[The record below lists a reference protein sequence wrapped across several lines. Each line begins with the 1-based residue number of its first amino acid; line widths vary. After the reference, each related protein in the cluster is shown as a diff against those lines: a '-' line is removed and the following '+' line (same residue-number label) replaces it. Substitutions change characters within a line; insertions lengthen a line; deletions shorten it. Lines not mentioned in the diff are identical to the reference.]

1 MANHGMSGTGH
12 IDKRWLKENPDRVQD
27 FDINVKLLNEGI
39 ISKYSLSTTE
49 YGKIANAYVID
60 PISRGV
66 VKVNPKNALLIGLEA
81 LAFYYNQKEK
91 SVLYNPDAR
100 MSRLMTA
107 LMPKQD
113 DVSIDSIFY
122 KRLFTKSCRRD
133 DIRNCRTGVPY
144 QACFQYNTKNRFKI
158 VDGAIGGQYKE
169 EDIQAFADTIY
180 TEVSEPYVTNG
191 KMTPVTR
198 AIISETVDVRLQSE
212 YGWAFDHQE
221 YIGIEVNKGLIDR
234 IVAAFPTNNTTIK
247 QLGTLLN
254 VDASINSTFTA
265 KAALETQTI
274 NPLAENPSWN
284 KMMQKELT
292 HSFDII
298 DEHLLDEI
306 KAAPVNNKRQILQ
319 DAVTKFVTETNNQR
333 LYQTSFVRNK
343 VMGRDRYIDTE
354 KDIEQITKHLVIC
367 LDKIESGYVGIEH
380 YNSGTLNVMMLVDIL
395 PNADDE
401 IRSKVLNLLE
411 SSTIYQAVA

>member
-1 MANHGMSGTGH
+1 MAGSH
-12 IDKRWLKENPDRVQD
+12 IDQRWLRENPDRIKD
-27 FDINVKLLNEGI
+27 FDIDIKMMNEGYI
-39 ISKYSLSTTE
+39 TKYTLSTTE
-49 YGKIANAYVID
+49 RGKISNAYVVD
-60 PISRGV
+60 PINKGI

-81 LAFYYNQKEK
+81 LAFYYNQKEG

-113 DVSIDSIFY
+113 TVAIDSIFY
-122 KRLFTKSCRRD
+122 KRLFTNSCRRD
-133 DIRNCRTGVPY
+133 DIRNCRTGAPY

-158 VDGAIGGQYKE
+158 VDSAIGSQYKE
-169 EDIQAFADTIY
+169 EDIQEFADTIY
-180 TEVSEPYVTNG
+180 AEVSEPYITSG

-221 YIGIEVNKGLIDR
+221 YVGIKINKELVDR
-234 IVAAFPTNNTTIK
+234 IIAAFPTNNMTIK

-274 NPLAENPSWN
+274 NPLAENPNWN
-284 KMMQKELT
+284 KMIQKELT

-306 KAAPVNNKRQILQ
+306 KAAPVNNKKQILK

-343 VMGRDRYIDTE
+343 AIERDRYIDTE

-367 LDKIESGYVGIEH
+367 LDKIENGYTGVEN
-380 YNSGTLNVMMLVDIL
+380 YSSGTLNVMMLIDIL
-395 PNADDE
+395 PNANDE
-401 IRSKVLNLLE
+401 IRSKVLYLLE

>member
-1 MANHGMSGTGH
+1 MAGSH
-12 IDKRWLKENPDRVQD
+12 IDQRWLRENPDRIKD
-27 FDINVKLLNEGI
+27 FDIDIKMMNEGYI
-39 ISKYSLSTTE
+39 TKYTLSTTE
-49 YGKIANAYVID
+49 RGKISNAYVVD
-60 PISRGV
+60 PINKGI

-81 LAFYYNQKEK
+81 LAFYYNQKEG

-113 DVSIDSIFY
+113 AVAIDSIFY
-122 KRLFTKSCRRD
+122 KRLFTNSCRRD
-133 DIRNCRTGVPY
+133 DIRNCRTGAPY

-158 VDGAIGGQYKE
+158 VDGAIGNQYKE
-169 EDIQAFADTIY
+169 EDIQEFADTIY
-180 TEVSEPYVTNG
+180 TEVSEPYITSG

-221 YIGIEVNKGLIDR
+221 YVGIEINKELVDR

-274 NPLAENPSWN
+274 NPLAENPNWN
-284 KMMQKELT
+284 KMKQKELT
-292 HSFDII
+292 HSFDIV

-306 KAAPVNNKRQILQ
+306 KAAPVNNKKQILKN
-319 DAVTKFVTETNNQR
+319 AVTKFVTETNNQR

-343 VMGRDRYIDTE
+343 VIERDRYIDTE
-354 KDIEQITKHLVIC
+354 KDIEQITKHLIIC
-367 LDKIESGYVGIEH
+367 LDKIESGFTGTENYT
-380 YNSGTLNVMMLVDIL
+380 SGTLNVMMLIDIL
-395 PNADDE
+395 PNANDE
-401 IRSKVLNLLE
+401 IRSKVLHLLE

>member
-1 MANHGMSGTGH
+1 MAGSH
-12 IDKRWLKENPDRVQD
+12 IDQRWLRENPDRVKD
-27 FDINVKLLNEGI
+27 FDIDIKMMNEGYI
-39 ISKYSLSTTE
+39 TKYTLSTTE
-49 YGKIANAYVID
+49 KGKISNAYVVD
-60 PISRGV
+60 PINKGI

-81 LAFYYNQKEK
+81 LAFYYNQKEG

-113 DVSIDSIFY
+113 TVAIDSIFY
-122 KRLFTKSCRRD
+122 KRLFTNSCRRD
-133 DIRNCRTGVPY
+133 DIRNCRTGAPY

-158 VDGAIGGQYKE
+158 VDGAIGNQYKE
-169 EDIQAFADTIY
+169 EDIQEFADTIY
-180 TEVSEPYVTNG
+180 AEVSEPYITSG

-221 YIGIEVNKGLIDR
+221 YVGIEINKELVDR
-234 IVAAFPTNNTTIK
+234 IIAAFPTNNTTIK

-274 NPLAENPSWN
+274 NPLAENPNWN

-319 DAVTKFVTETNNQR
+319 DAVTKFVIETNNQR
-333 LYQTSFVRNK
+333 LYQTSFIRNK
-343 VMGRDRYIDTE
+343 VMERDRYINTE

-367 LDKIESGYVGIEH
+367 LDKIESGYTGTEH
-380 YNSGTLNVMMLVDIL
+380 YNSGTLNVMMLMDIL

-411 SSTIYQAVA
+411 SSTIYQEVA

>member
-1 MANHGMSGTGH
+1 MAGSH
-12 IDKRWLKENPDRVQD
+12 IDQRWLRENPDRIKD
-27 FDINVKLLNEGI
+27 FDINVKMINEEYI
-39 ISKYSLSTTE
+39 TKYTLSTTE
-49 YGKIANAYVID
+49 RGKISNAYVVD
-60 PISRGV
+60 PINKGI

-81 LAFYYNQKEK
+81 LAFYYNQKEG

-113 DVSIDSIFY
+113 MVAIDSIFY
-122 KRLFTKSCRRD
+122 KRLFTNSCRRD
-133 DIRNCRTGVPY
+133 DIRNCRTGAPY

-158 VDGAIGGQYKE
+158 VDGAIGSQYKE
-169 EDIQAFADTIY
+169 EDIQEFADTIY
-180 TEVSEPYVTNG
+180 AEVSEPYITSG

-221 YIGIEVNKGLIDR
+221 YVGIEINKELVDR
-234 IVAAFPTNNTTIK
+234 IIAAFPTNNTTIK

-274 NPLAENPSWN
+274 NPLAENPNWN

-306 KAAPVNNKRQILQ
+306 KAAPVSNKKQILK

-343 VMGRDRYIDTE
+343 VIERDRYINTE

-367 LDKIESGYVGIEH
+367 LDKIENDCTGTEN
-380 YNSGTLNVMMLVDIL
+380 YNSGTLNVMMLIDIL
-395 PNADDE
+395 PNANDE
-401 IRSKVLNLLE
+401 IRSKVLHLLE

>member
-1 MANHGMSGTGH
+1 MAGSH
-12 IDKRWLKENPDRVQD
+12 IDQRWLRENPDRVKD
-27 FDINVKLLNEGI
+27 FDIDIKMMNEGYI
-39 ISKYSLSTTE
+39 TKYTLSTTE
-49 YGKIANAYVID
+49 KGKISNAYVVD
-60 PISRGV
+60 PINKGI

-81 LAFYYNQKEK
+81 LAFYYNQKEG

-113 DVSIDSIFY
+113 TVAIDSIFY
-122 KRLFTKSCRRD
+122 KRLFTNSCRRD
-133 DIRNCRTGVPY
+133 DIRNCRTGAPY

-158 VDGAIGGQYKE
+158 VDGAIGNQYKE
-169 EDIQAFADTIY
+169 EDIQEFADTIY
-180 TEVSEPYVTNG
+180 VEVSEPYITSG

-221 YIGIEVNKGLIDR
+221 YVGIEINKELVDR
-234 IVAAFPTNNTTIK
+234 IIAAFPTNNTTIK

-254 VDASINSTFTA
+254 VDASIDSTFTA

-306 KAAPVNNKRQILQ
+306 KVAPVNKKQILKN
-319 DAVTKFVTETNNQR
+319 AVTKFVTETNNQR

-343 VMGRDRYIDTE
+343 VIERDRYIDTE

-367 LDKIESGYVGIEH
+367 LDKIENGHTGVEN
-380 YNSGTLNVMMLVDIL
+380 YNSGTLNVMMLIDIL

-401 IRSKVLNLLE
+401 IRNKVLRLLE